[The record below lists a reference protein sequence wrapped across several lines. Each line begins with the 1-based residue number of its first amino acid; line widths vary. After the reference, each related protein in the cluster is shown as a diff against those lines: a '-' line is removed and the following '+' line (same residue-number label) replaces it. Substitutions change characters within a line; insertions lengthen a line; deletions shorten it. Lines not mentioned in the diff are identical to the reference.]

1 MKNPIKVL
9 PLLLITGLLLS
20 GCVQLHFW
28 PFFKVERGEF
38 VTDETGNVTYVKHE
52 KKPKEK
58 KSKEPVQKKGE
69 TQLEDVAVIKTA
81 KGTII
86 FKFFP
91 EDAPV
96 AVENFKKLAQKGF
109 YNKLTFHRVET
120 DFVVQG
126 GDPKGDGTGGPGY
139 TIADEFNARP
149 HLEGTVAMARS
160 PLPNSADSQF
170 YICLAASPQLDGK
183 YTVFGQVTE
192 GLEVVHNIRVGDVME
207 TVTIEKKEVPF

>member
-1 MKNPIKVL
+1 MKQYTKLL
-9 PLLLITGLLLS
+9 PLLLISSLVLS

-38 VTDETGNVTYVKHE
+38 ITDETGNVTYVKHE

-58 KSKEPVQKKGE
+58 KSKAPEQKKAE

-81 KGTII
+81 KGTIV

-91 EDAPV
+91 EDAPI
-96 AVENFKKLAQKGF
+96 AAQNFKTLAQKGF
-109 YNKLTFHRVET
+109 YNKLTFHRVESG
-120 DFVVQG
+120 FVIQG

-160 PLPNSADSQF
+160 SLPNSAGSQF
-170 YICLAASPQLDGK
+170 YICLAPSPQLDGK

-192 GLEVVHNIRVGDVME
+192 GLEVVRQIQKDDVME